1 MDEIALLVLELIGG
15 VAEITTD
22 IAMST
27 HYSEDYGLSVG
38 PIDGFPFNFSEL
50 GKADAMEANYEK
62 KDVYKEL
69 KAMKKNHSISEE
81 EYNQL
86 IAHQKVLEER
96 NELLEEL
103 KSFNYSNYRVAN
115 KELFKIKTKID
126 SFYERGYISP
136 ETNEKI
142 KTNIQ
147 KIEQEL
153 KIIDAARK

>member
-1 MDEIALLVLELIGG
+1 MDGIALLVLELIGG
-15 VAEITTD
+15 VVEITTD
-22 IAMST
+22 IAIST
-27 HYSEDYGLSVG
+27 PPSGYYGLSTA
-38 PIDGFPFNFSEL
+38 PIGGFPYDFSQL

-69 KAMKKNHSISEE
+69 KAMKKNHSISED

-153 KIIDAARK
+153 KIIEATR